1 MAGKVKSGG
10 LLFERRVA
18 RIVTPGTLVD
28 EKFIEATEN
37 NFLLAI
43 HGKDTIEGPSDDAS
57 SVGLAW
63 LDLSTGEMYTQ
74 ATTLTNLGSDLLRVS
89 PREIV
94 MKQDISTHTRKIL
107 TQALEK
113 ETATLTHYS
122 KPITLDSVS
131 AWSSR
136 LESPISPSEASM
148 FTEEETSSGSL
159 LLEYVREQLLDSG
172 MKLQPPIRRI
182 ESDNMGIDKNT
193 MRGLE
198 ILERA
203 QTSTA
208 GGKGS
213 LLHSIRRTVTKG
225 GARLLRERISS
236 PSTSLKI
243 INQRLNLVE
252 SFVICPDLR
261 SRLISLLEQTFDSQR
276 IAQKFALGKG
286 DADDLV
292 SLHRTITAISSITQ
306 IFQPFIKVLDEPL
319 KGSVLDQL
327 SKLTLESPLQL
338 AQTIAYAI
346 DEDALLAHHLEEMR
360 ESAEV
365 VSKAH
370 NILSA
375 AGNEEDAQMIAGRA
389 KSRGIKLTQPDKPAR
404 VELELDIGSVDFET
418 SNHNVPVV
426 PGDEPEVES
435 IDNNNLKESW
445 TMRRTASTILGNLHS
460 ELDDLIQQKVKL
472 TQTLQ
477 ENTGANSLSLRWTPG
492 LGHHIHVKGVRDI
505 RNTLERLPLA
515 RNIGSSKSTRTFY
528 VSDWSKLGTQIDQI
542 RLQIRIEEQRV
553 FQTLR
558 DGVITNL
565 ASLRRNAAVLD
576 ELDVACAFATLSI
589 ERNLTRPILNNTRTH
604 KIISGKHPT
613 VMLGL
618 DEAGRSFVSNDCMVG
633 DAELIWLI
641 TGPNMAGKS
650 TFLRQNALISI
661 LAQVGSFVPAKH
673 AEIGIVD
680 QIFSRIGSAD
690 NLYQD
695 QSTFMIEMLETA
707 HILRQATPRSFVIMD
722 EVGRGTTPEDGI
734 AISYACLHHLY
745 NINKCRTLFATHFHK
760 LCDMTRE
767 WPKLAN
773 YCTDVRID
781 EAGGGS
787 FSYVHRLRRG
797 VNRESHAL
805 KVAELAGIP
814 SRALRIAADAK
825 AAMLLGEMGG
835 GSDPPEDVG
844 SVVASGRS

>member
-1 MAGKVKSGG
+1 MKILVQDLNRHVAISEEFPRTVTGKVKSGG

-28 EKFIEATEN
+28 EKFITATEN

-43 HGKDTIEGPSDDAS
+43 VGESANEVSSDDTP

-63 LDLSTGEMYTQ
+63 MDLSTGELYTQ
-74 ATTLTNLGSDLLRVS
+74 ATTSTNLGSDLLRVS

-94 MKQDISTHTRKIL
+94 IKQDMSRRTHQIL
-107 TQALEK
+107 LQTLEK
-113 ETATLTHYS
+113 ETTTLTHYS
-122 KPITLDSVS
+122 KPLSLQSVA
-131 AWSSR
+131 AWASR
-136 LESPISPSEASM
+136 LESPVSLSDASE
-148 FTEEETSSGSL
+148 FTEEEISAGSL
-159 LLEYVREQLLDSG
+159 LLEYARDQLLDSG

-203 QTSTA
+203 QMSTA
-208 GGKGS
+208 GTKGS
-213 LLHSIRRTVTKG
+213 LLHSVRRTVTKG

-252 SFVICPDLR
+252 SFVNQPELR
-261 SRLISLLEQTFDSQR
+261 SRLTSFLEQTFDSQR

-292 SLHRTITAISSITQ
+292 NLHRTITATSNITQ
-306 IFQPFIKVLDEPL
+306 IFQLFMDVLEQPL
-319 KGSVLDQL
+319 KSSILSQL
-327 SKLTLESPLQL
+327 SKLTLESPLRL
-338 AQTIAYAI
+338 AQTIAHAV

-360 ESAEV
+360 ESAEI
-365 VSKAH
+365 VSRAH
-370 NILSA
+370 DNLNAS
-375 AGNEEDAQMIAGRA
+375 GNVEDAQMIAGKA
-389 KSRGIKLTQPDKPAR
+389 KSRGIKLMQIDKSLGDR
-404 VELELDIGSVDFET
+404 IESDIDGVELDTPLQNLPYIEIEEV
-418 SNHNVPVV
+418 
-426 PGDEPEVES
+426 EVES
-435 IDNNNLKESW
+435 TNSDSSKESW
-445 TMRRTASTILGNLHS
+445 VMRRTASVILGNLHS
-460 ELDDLIQQKVKL
+460 ELDDLMRQKTKL

-477 ENTGANSLSLRWTPG
+477 DTAGAGSLSLRWTPG

-515 RNIGSSKSTRTFY
+515 RNVGSSKSTRTFY
-528 VSDWSKLGTQIDQI
+528 ISDWSKLGSQIDQI
-542 RLQIRIEEQRV
+542 RLQMRTEEQKV

-558 DGVITNL
+558 DGVIANL

-576 ELDVACAFATLSI
+576 ELDVACAFATLSV
-589 ERNLTRPILNNTRTH
+589 ERNLIRPILNNSRSH
-604 KIISGKHPT
+604 KIIDGKHPT

-618 DEAGRSFVSNDCMVG
+618 DEQGRGFVSNDCLVG
-633 DAELIWLI
+633 DNERVWLI

-661 LAQVGSFVPAKH
+661 LAQVGCFVPAKY

-707 HILRQATPRSFVIMD
+707 NILNKATPRSFVIMD

-745 NINKCRTLFATHFHK
+745 NTNKCRTLFATHFHK
-760 LCDMTRE
+760 LCDMTSS
-767 WPKLAN
+767 WSQLAN
-773 YCTDVRID
+773 YCTDVRD
-781 EAGGGS
+781 DANGT
-787 FSYVHRLRRG
+787 FSYIHRLRPG

-805 KVAELAGIP
+805 KVAELAGKCTVP
-814 SRALRIAADAK
+814 L
-825 AAMLLGEMGG
+825 
-835 GSDPPEDVG
+835 
-844 SVVASGRS
+844 